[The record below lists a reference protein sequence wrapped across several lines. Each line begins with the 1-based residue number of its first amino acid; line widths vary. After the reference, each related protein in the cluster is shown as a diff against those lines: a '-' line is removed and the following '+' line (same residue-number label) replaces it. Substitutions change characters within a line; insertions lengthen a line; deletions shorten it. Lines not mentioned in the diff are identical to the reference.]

1 MKLRELVPI
10 AGFAVIAL
18 AGVTVPALAPPAKEE
33 QIIVIERA
41 TTDVVTDTG
50 AEGDS
55 VGDVLTFANE
65 VFDESNTN
73 SVGADQGYC
82 VRVVAGVSWE
92 CMWTIFLAGGQI
104 TVEGPFFD
112 AGPSALAVTGGTGDF
127 AAARGWMDLTFN
139 NDEGTEFVFTYNLIY
154 E

>member
-10 AGFAVIAL
+10 TGFAVIAL

-33 QIIVIERA
+33 QIVVIERA

-55 VGDVLTFANE
+55 AGDLLTFANE
-65 VFDESNTN
+65 VFDESNTDV
-73 SVGADQGYC
+73 VGADQGYC
-82 VRVVAGVSWE
+82 VRVVAGASWE
-92 CMWTIFLAGGQI
+92 CIWTIFLAGGQI
-104 TVEGPFFD
+104 TVEGPFYD

-154 E
+154 D